1 MSITSDKVRA
11 ANSLGMLDFPRL
23 SNLLNSDNQPDASGN
38 DTPRILESISDPDT
52 ENI

>member
-1 MSITSDKVRA
+1 MRA
-11 ANSLGMLDFPRL
+11 ANSLGLLEVPRFT
-23 SNLLNSDNQPDASGN
+23 NLLNSENQPDASGN

>member
-1 MSITSDKVRA
+1 MGLFEVPK
-11 ANSLGMLDFPRL
+11 L
-23 SNLLNSDNQPDASGN
+23 SNLLNSENLPDVSEN